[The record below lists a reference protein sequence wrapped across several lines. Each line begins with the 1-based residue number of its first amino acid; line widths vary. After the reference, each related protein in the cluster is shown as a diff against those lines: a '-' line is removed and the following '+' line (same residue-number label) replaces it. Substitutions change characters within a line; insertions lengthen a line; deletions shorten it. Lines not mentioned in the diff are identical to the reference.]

1 MTGCTHTGPL
11 AADLHVKSILI
22 RLSLKKL
29 HLLLQVFIQHQDGVS
44 GAELER
50 ELFILR
56 KLMEKEKA
64 ERIGAATADTEG
76 LQEAE
81 KGADAADFYIC
92 SLSNTTITYKV
103 SAPCAWEPAAMSACT
118 WLQLLIHSSQWSC
131 WLESVSLQHAY
142 CTLQQ
147 I

>member
-1 MTGCTHTGPL
+1 MTGSIHTGPL
-11 AADLHVKSILI
+11 AADLHVKSNSI
-22 RLSLKKL
+22 RLSFKKL

-56 KLMEKEKA
+56 KLMEKEKV

-103 SAPCAWEPAAMSACT
+103 SCLCAREPAAMSACT
-118 WLQLLIHSSQWSC
+118 WLQLPTHIGQWSC
-131 WLESVSLQHAY
+131 WPAL
-142 CTLQQ
+142 

>member
-1 MTGCTHTGPL
+1 M
-11 AADLHVKSILI
+11 
-22 RLSLKKL
+22 
-29 HLLLQVFIQHQDGVS
+29 FIQHQDGVS

-56 KLMEKEKA
+56 KLMEKEKVN
-64 ERIGAATADTEG
+64 RIGAATADTES

-103 SAPCAWEPAAMSACT
+103 SCLCAQEPAAMSACI
-118 WLQLLIHSSQWSC
+118 WLQLPVHSSQ
-131 WLESVSLQHAY
+131 
-142 CTLQQ
+142 
-147 I
+147 